1 MMPHNEPSGG
11 NPEKPEDVSEE
22 SRFASEQES
31 EKARAY
37 NREKRVL
44 FVVELL
50 LGFLFLVL
58 LFFSGLSLSLAR
70 WAQAAVDNPW
80 LVVLLY
86 VFLVGCAFELI
97 GLPLDFYGGYLLE
110 HKYGQS
116 TETVRAWVWDQAKGL
131 LVNSLIGIFLIEV
144 VYWLLR
150 AYPRSWW
157 VIGAALFVVF
167 AVIVTLL
174 APVILLPLFYKVVP
188 LRNEDLRRRIVA
200 LCERVNTRVKGVYE
214 MDMSRK
220 TRAANAALVGIG
232 NTRRIILGDTLLER
246 YQPDEIEV
254 VLAHEL
260 AHHKHADIWR
270 GLLFQSVIFFIAF
283 YVAYLALRAFS
294 AVFGLQGPSDIAG
307 FPLLALTFAGV
318 SLVFLPVVNG
328 FSRRVEFKADAFALE
343 ITGNPGAFIS
353 MMSKL
358 GRQNLSEFEPNRL
371 VEILLYSHPP
381 IKKRIQRARES
392 FPDRAADKG

>member
-1 MMPHNEPSGG
+1 
-11 NPEKPEDVSEE
+11 V
-22 SRFASEQES
+22 
-31 EKARAY
+31 
-37 NREKRVL
+37 
-44 FVVELL
+44 
-50 LGFLFLVL
+50 
-58 LFFSGLSLSLAR
+58 
-70 WAQAAVDNPW
+70 
-80 LVVLLY
+80 Y
-86 VFLVGCAFELI
+86 VPTNGAT
-97 GLPLDFYGGYLLE
+97 LDFYGGYLLE

-131 LVNSLIGIFLIEV
+131 LVSSVIGIFLIEV

-157 VIGAALFVVF
+157 VIGASLFVGF

-174 APVILLPLFYKVVP
+174 APVILLPIFYKVVP

-214 MDMSRK
+214 MNMSRK
-220 TRAANAALVGIG
+220 TRAANAALVGVG
-232 NTRRIILGDTLLER
+232 ATRRIILGDTLLER

-283 YVAYLALRAFS
+283 YLAYLALRGFS
-294 AVFGLQGPSDIAG
+294 AVFELQGPSDIAG

-318 SLVFLPVVNG
+318 SLVFLPMVNG
-328 FSRRVEFKADAFALE
+328 FSRRIEYKADEFALE

-381 IKKRIQRARES
+381 IKKRIQRARET
-392 FPDRAADKG
+392 FPDSAGDKG